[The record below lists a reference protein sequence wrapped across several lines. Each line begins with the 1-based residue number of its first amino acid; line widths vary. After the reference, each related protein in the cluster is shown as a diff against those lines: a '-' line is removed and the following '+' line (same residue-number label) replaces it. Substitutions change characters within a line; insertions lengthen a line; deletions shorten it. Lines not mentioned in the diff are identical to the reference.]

1 MYINT
6 NFNSLVSRGY
16 LYNTN
21 KDLSKTM
28 ERLSSGKR
36 INGAADDAAGLAIS
50 TRMTA
55 QVRGL
60 DVATRNAQDGV
71 SMIQTAES
79 AMGSVSDILQR
90 MRELAVQADNGTYA
104 ASDITSMQGEF
115 DALVKEIGHI
125 ADTTTFNGKNLLNGG
140 ATGTAVTLH
149 ISDKHDDTLVVN
161 FADVTATQLSVHNLT
176 LSDAQAAIQSIDT
189 ALDTVSSKRGD
200 LGASINR
207 LDFVVDNLISAKN
220 NTAASRSR
228 IEDADMAAEMSELT
242 KKQILQQSTMAMLSK
257 ANSQPQGVLSLLQG

>member
-6 NFNSLVSRGY
+6 NYNSLVSRGY

-60 DVATRNAQDGV
+60 DVATRNAQDGI

-79 AMGSVSDILQR
+79 AMGSVTDILQR

-115 DALVKEIGHI
+115 NALISEIAHI
-125 ADTTTFNGKNLLNGG
+125 ADTTTFNGKQLL
-140 ATGTAVTLH
+140 ATGGTVVSLH
-149 ISDKHDDTLVVN
+149 ISDKYNDTLS
-161 FADVTATQLSVHNLT
+161 VTFGDMSATALGVQGLT
-176 LSDAQAAIQSIDT
+176 LSANAQTAISVIDA
-189 ALDTVSSKRGD
+189 ALDEVSTERGN

-207 LDFVVDNLISAKN
+207 LDFIVDNLISAKN
-220 NTAASRSR
+220 NTSASRSR

-242 KKQILQQSTMAMLSK
+242 KSQILQQSTMAMLSK